1 MSRLDARSS
10 GETNDEVIFDILEVV
25 QPTATENFGANENIQ
40 NGANDVIQNGANENI
55 QNGANEELQNGANE
69 NIKNGADMSL
79 EKVTI
84 DTMQN
89 GANVSIKKGANG
101 TIQNGAND
109 NIDTVDSDEVS
120 KQKETTTACNKANC
134 GDSCKFL
141 GREGSFFIQELV
153 CQYNRTGFQSN

>member
-10 GETNDEVIFDILEVV
+10 EETNDEVIFDILEVV

-40 NGANDVIQNGANENI
+40 NGANDKIQNGANENI
-55 QNGANEELQNGANE
+55 QNGANDELQ
-69 NIKNGADMSL
+69 NGADMSL

-89 GANVSIKKGANG
+89 GANVSIEKCANG

-109 NIDTVDSDEVS
+109 NIDNIDSDEVS
-120 KQKETTTACNKANC
+120 KQKETTTVCNKANC

-141 GREGSFFIQELV
+141 GRKGSFF
-153 CQYNRTGFQSN
+153 YTRRTSLSIE